1 MVRRLG
7 VTLAWLLVVVA
18 PVRAATDADPQAL
31 LQNMQQAYQQLNFEL
46 TLVDS
51 GIGTPEP
58 KRLTRGHLDGQALT
72 HLLHLNGRPREFVQ
86 RDAETS
92 FFDFGPEGYTLRDSR
107 LPGLFTRVQQLPL
120 EQLLAQYEAVVS
132 GRNRV
137 LGRTANLVRL
147 LPKTDNCYGYVL
159 WLDQQTGLLLRLDTL
174 DEDAALVAQSM
185 GVALVINE
193 APAPL
198 LKELQAVKLPP
209 PMPLADVQSQQP
221 VTSAWQAGWL
231 PEGFQVR
238 VQNRHRLPLTEQP
251 VEYLMVSNG
260 MVDISVYVA
269 ESQQNEPR
277 QQLVRQGAT
286 HLVSLVNPARVEV
299 TVVGDV
305 PADTARRI
313 AESVAPQ
320 GPEERTP

>member
-1 MVRRLG
+1 MIRKLG
-7 VTLAWLLVVVA
+7 ATLTLLLVTIA
-18 PVRAATDADPQAL
+18 PVRAATDADPEAL
-31 LQNMQQAYQQLNFEL
+31 LRTMQQAYQQLNFEL
-46 TLVDS
+46 TLIDS
-51 GIGTPEP
+51 GIGPPEP

-92 FFDFGPEGYTLRDSR
+92 FFDYGPEGYTLKDSR

-120 EQLLAQYEAVVS
+120 EQLLDQYEAVIA

-147 LPKTDNCYGYVL
+147 LPKTEHYYGYVL

-185 GVALVINE
+185 GVALVLSDK
-193 APAPL
+193 PAPL
-198 LKELQAVKLPP
+198 LKELQTVKLPP
-209 PMPLADVQSQQP
+209 AMPLAEGHAPEPKAAS
-221 VTSAWQAGWL
+221 WQAGWL
-231 PEGFQVR
+231 PEGFKIHR
-238 VQNRHRLPLTEQP
+238 QNRHRLPLTEQP
-251 VEYLMVSNG
+251 VEYLMASNG
-260 MVDISVYVA
+260 IVDVSVYVA
-269 ESQQNEPR
+269 ESSQNEPR

-286 HLVSLVNPARVEV
+286 HLVSLVNPARMEV

-305 PADTARRI
+305 PAETARRI
-313 AESVAPQ
+313 AESVAP
-320 GPEERTP
+320 RSVNNSTP